1 MPLAQDMCYY
11 MALPSALMLCLGEF
25 VSLCSTCFES
35 AHFHW
40 YPTYNGET
48 QRMLHA
54 DGHGFGGVDTRI
66 SVYAFA
72 MPFAFGTSS
81 CAFPAEGDTGHHAVA
96 PQLAGP
102 AVHD

>member
-40 YPTYNGET
+40 YPTYIGET
-48 QRMLHA
+48 QRMLLDMA
-54 DGHGFGGVDTRI
+54 LEELILGFPSTLL
-66 SVYAFA
+66 
-72 MPFAFGTSS
+72 PCFAFGTSS